1 MSKEGEHG
9 QTGKLA
15 ASSAQVQVGDGE
27 LEDPSDVEVVMEKVI
42 GKCPVVEVGMGGCFV
57 KCLLDTGAEVS
68 TITEKFFRNH
78 LLPRGHMMK
87 DITGCITI
95 TAANGLPVPYL
106 GYLECELVIMGKV
119 FKDMGFLVTRD
130 LVDPVMRQRRVERP
144 GIIGCNILQRVG
156 RTLSSELGPGY
167 LESIKVN
174 DSGPKWASVLSLF
187 TDHSND
193 LKQRHVRLAGKK
205 PHLLPA
211 GSAVTVL
218 AHVVKPVGLWQLL
231 VEPLDHGS
239 SWLPNGV
246 HTACSVVRADQT
258 CIQSGVV
265 PVQVWNLNQEDIWL
279 QPKSVLGSIHVVEIV
294 ELTNNTTDV
303 DVNEVTLEH
312 ATEDVVDDSP
322 NLDLGGL
329 DLSDEDLQRVKTLLI
344 KHKDV
349 FSRDSDD
356 IGYCNA
362 VPHQILTMDDR
373 PVRVPHR
380 RVHPNQWEEV
390 KAYLKKWLK
399 LGVLQESTSCYASP
413 AVLVRKKDNSLRLCI
428 DYRQLNLKTIKD
440 AFPLPRVDECLEALT
455 GSKYFSTLDL
465 AHGYYQYAID
475 ARDVPK
481 TAFRVGTSGLYEFT
495 RMPMGLC
502 NAPATFSRLMNHVLG
517 NENFNSLLIYLDDVL
532 VFGKSVDEMLQ
543 RLDTVFGK
551 LRVFGLK
558 IKPQKCSLFRREVKF
573 LGHIVS
579 AAGVATDPEKIKAV
593 QEWQEPTSETE
604 LRSFLGLAGYYRRY
618 VPSFAQIAK
627 PLHQCIGKA
636 TNTKKGAKK
645 RLSQE
650 SPLFHEKWNQ
660 DCTLAFQKLKE
671 KLTSAPVLAHPD
683 FSKPFVVETDA
694 SFRGLGAVLSQE
706 DGVIAY
712 ASRGL
717 RPAERNDAN
726 YSSMKLELLALKWA
740 VTEKFRPYLIGSHF
754 TVYTDNN
761 PLSYIQ
767 TSKLGAT
774 ELRWVAQLAQF
785 DYEIKYRSGHS
796 NANADA
802 LSRKTWH
809 GELVSAEV
817 NTNHV
822 KVEMTELVV
831 NMTVTEAL
839 SSSAIPGEL
848 QERHQVMM
856 ESIEDIM
863 TTTAVGKDTRQ
874 KGAISSL
881 PGYTKQ
887 QLAELQGQDPV
898 LGKIMSVWKKGIKP
912 DRTELQTMPTTARRW
927 YSKWDHFVDIGNVLY
942 VESFDNG
949 EGILQLA
956 LPSCLRQPILESLH
970 DSSGHQGRD
979 RTLALVRRRVFWP
992 GMSKD
997 VGLYCA
1003 SCPRCCTAKALRPTV
1018 KPSMGH
1024 VLADKPLELLA
1035 IDFTMLEKASDGREN
1050 VLVMTDVF
1058 SKFTV
1063 AIPTKDQKATTIAKV
1078 LTQEWFYRYG
1088 VPSRIHSDQGRHFES
1103 EVVRALCAVYGI
1115 KKSRTTPYHPEG
1127 NAQCERFNR
1136 TMHDLLRSLP
1146 PEKKR
1151 QWPRH
1156 LQELI
1161 FAYNSTPHSATGFS
1175 PYFLMFGQEPRLPV
1189 DELLDGDGPTVP
1201 VGRETN
1207 DWVEEHKQRLDAA
1220 FELAGQ
1226 RLAKAAGIRK
1236 DRHDRKGNDAPLEPG
1251 DRVFLRNRGV
1261 LGRNKIQDRWVAI
1274 PYRVEERMSPD
1285 SPLYRVQR
1293 VDGLGQPRIVHRSAI
1308 LDVKDIRAPADNM
1321 VTAPEESQCTHD
1333 NVMDNHVQSTSE
1345 GSSTPVNRWMILRDV
1360 NRPQMPTVR
1369 AETVPSTPVIQD
1381 GALEEERPKSSES
1394 LKHVIDNHTL
1404 EEEQSPTLVR
1414 DDAQGPPSIDSRPV
1428 RAPARS
1434 SPSVDSDG
1442 DSTSESDQQQSRRHR
1457 RVKTRSQYE
1466 RSGRSTADD
1475 EKPLRRSKRATA
1487 GRNPNP
1493 HNLPRSAAL
1502 RMTELTVPP
1511 SFEELSKAMLNLG
1524 SMVQSAWLQA
1534 QVSTSHHT

>member
-1 MSKEGEHG
+1 
-9 QTGKLA
+9 
-15 ASSAQVQVGDGE
+15 
-27 LEDPSDVEVVMEKVI
+27 
-42 GKCPVVEVGMGGCFV
+42 
-57 KCLLDTGAEVS
+57 
-68 TITEKFFRNH
+68 
-78 LLPRGHMMK
+78 
-87 DITGCITI
+87 
-95 TAANGLPVPYL
+95 
-106 GYLECELVIMGKV
+106 MGKV

-130 LVDPVMRQRRVERP
+130 LVDPVLRQRRVERP

-187 TDHSND
+187 TNHSND

-205 PHLLPA
+205 PHMLPA

-218 AHVVKPVGLWQLL
+218 ANVVKPVGLCQLL

-239 SWLPNGV
+239 SGLPTGV
-246 HTACSVVRADQT
+246 HTACSVVRADQN

-294 ELTNNTTDV
+294 ELTNPTTEV
-303 DVNEVTLEH
+303 DVNEVTVQH
-312 ATEDVVDDSP
+312 ATKECSVDNSP

-362 VPHQILTMDDR
+362 VPHQILTLDDR

-390 KAYLKKWLK
+390 KVYLKKWLK

-440 AFPLPRVDECLEALT
+440 AFPLPRVGECLEALT
-455 GSKYFSTLDL
+455 GSRYFSTLDL
-465 AHGYYQYAID
+465 AHGYYQCAID
-475 ARDVPK
+475 TQDVPK

-517 NENFNSLLIYLDDVL
+517 NENFNSLLIYLDDIL
-532 VFGKSVDEMLQ
+532 VFGKSVDEMIQ

-551 LRVFGLK
+551 LRAFGLK
-558 IKPQKCSLFRREVKF
+558 IKPQKCTLFRREVKF

-593 QEWQEPTSETE
+593 QEWEEPTSETE

-636 TNTKKGAKK
+636 TNTKKGPK
-645 RLSQE
+645 RKASQE
-650 SPLFHEKWNQ
+650 SPGFREKWNQ
-660 DCTLAFQKLKE
+660 DCTLAFQRLKE

-683 FSKPFVVETDA
+683 FTKPFVVETDA

-740 VTEKFRPYLIGSHF
+740 VTEKFRPYLMGSHF

-785 DYEIKYRSGHS
+785 DYEIKYRSGRC

-809 GELVSAEV
+809 GE
-817 NTNHV
+817 
-822 KVEMTELVV
+822 MTEWVV
-831 NMTVTEAL
+831 DMTVMEVL
-839 SSSAIPGEL
+839 SSSVIPSEI

-863 TTTAVGKDTRQ
+863 TITAVDKDARQ

-898 LGKIMSVWKKGIKP
+898 LGKVMSVWKKGIKP
-912 DRTELQTMPTTARRW
+912 DRTELKTMPTTARHW
-927 YSKWDHFVDIGNVLY
+927 YSKWNHFVDIEKVLY

-949 EGILQLA
+949 EGTLQLA
-956 LPSCLRQPILESLH
+956 LPTCLRQPILESLH

-979 RTLALVRRRVFWP
+979 RTLALVRKRVFWP

-997 VGLYCA
+997 VGSYCA
-1003 SCPRCCTAKALRPTV
+1003 SCPRCCTSKALRPTV

-1063 AIPTKDQKATTIAKV
+1063 AIPTKDQKATTVAKV

-1088 VPSRIHSDQGRHFES
+1088 VPSRIHSDQGRNFES
-1103 EVVRALCAVYGI
+1103 EVVKALCTVYGI

-1189 DELLDGDGPTVP
+1189 DELLDGDGPTAP

-1207 DWVEEHKQRLDAA
+1207 DWVEEHKHRLDAA

-1236 DRHDRKGNDAPLEPG
+1236 YRHDRKGNDAPLKPD

-1308 LDVKDIRAPADNM
+1308 LDVKDIRVPADNM
-1321 VTAPEESQCTHD
+1321 VTAPEEGPCTHD
-1333 NVMDNHVQSTSE
+1333 NVMDNHAKFTSE
-1345 GSSTPVNRWMILRDV
+1345 GSSTPVNRWMILRHV

-1369 AETVPSTPVIQD
+1369 AETLPLTPVIQD
-1381 GALEEERPKSSES
+1381 GALKEERPKSCES
-1394 LKHVIDNHTL
+1394 LKHAMDNNTL

-1414 DDAQGPPSIDSRPV
+1414 DDAQGPPSMESKPV
-1428 RAPARS
+1428 RAPASR

-1442 DSTSESDQQQSRRHR
+1442 YSTSESDQRQSRRHR
-1457 RVKTRSQYE
+1457 RVKTRSQHE
-1466 RSGRSTADD
+1466 RSGRSTARSTADD
-1475 EKPLRRSKRATA
+1475 EMPLRRSKRATA

-1534 QVSTSHHT
+1534 QVPTSNHK

>member
-239 SWLPNGV
+239 SGLPNGV

-294 ELTNNTTDV
+294 ESTNNTTDV
-303 DVNEVTLEH
+303 DVNEVTVEH
-312 ATEDVVDDSP
+312 ATEGCSVDDSP

-428 DYRQLNLKTIKD
+428 DYRQLNLKTIND
-440 AFPLPRVDECLEALT
+440 AFPLPRVDECLEAIT

-465 AHGYYQYAID
+465 AHGYYQCAID

-551 LRVFGLK
+551 LRAFGLK

-593 QEWQEPTSETE
+593 QEWEEPTSETE

-785 DYEIKYRSGHS
+785 DYEIKYRSGRS
-796 NANADA
+796 NVNADA

-809 GELVSAEV
+809 GEPVSAEV
-817 NTNHV
+817 NTTHV
-822 KVEMTELVV
+822 KVEMTEL
-831 NMTVTEAL
+831 
-839 SSSAIPGEL
+839 
-848 QERHQVMM
+848 
-856 ESIEDIM
+856 
-863 TTTAVGKDTRQ
+863 
-874 KGAISSL
+874 
-881 PGYTKQ
+881 
-887 QLAELQGQDPV
+887 
-898 LGKIMSVWKKGIKP
+898 
-912 DRTELQTMPTTARRW
+912 
-927 YSKWDHFVDIGNVLY
+927 
-942 VESFDNG
+942 
-949 EGILQLA
+949 
-956 LPSCLRQPILESLH
+956 
-970 DSSGHQGRD
+970 
-979 RTLALVRRRVFWP
+979 
-992 GMSKD
+992 
-997 VGLYCA
+997 
-1003 SCPRCCTAKALRPTV
+1003 
-1018 KPSMGH
+1018 
-1024 VLADKPLELLA
+1024 
-1035 IDFTMLEKASDGREN
+1035 
-1050 VLVMTDVF
+1050 
-1058 SKFTV
+1058 
-1063 AIPTKDQKATTIAKV
+1063 
-1078 LTQEWFYRYG
+1078 
-1088 VPSRIHSDQGRHFES
+1088 
-1103 EVVRALCAVYGI
+1103 
-1115 KKSRTTPYHPEG
+1115 
-1127 NAQCERFNR
+1127 
-1136 TMHDLLRSLP
+1136 
-1146 PEKKR
+1146 
-1151 QWPRH
+1151 
-1156 LQELI
+1156 
-1161 FAYNSTPHSATGFS
+1161 
-1175 PYFLMFGQEPRLPV
+1175 
-1189 DELLDGDGPTVP
+1189 
-1201 VGRETN
+1201 
-1207 DWVEEHKQRLDAA
+1207 
-1220 FELAGQ
+1220 
-1226 RLAKAAGIRK
+1226 
-1236 DRHDRKGNDAPLEPG
+1236 DRHDRKGNDAPLKPG

-1274 PYRVEERMSPD
+1274 PYRVEERMSPE

-1293 VDGLGQPRIVHRSAI
+1293 VDGLGQPRIVHHSAI

-1381 GALEEERPKSSES
+1381 GVLEEERPESSES
-1394 LKHVIDNHTL
+1394 LKHVMDNHTL

-1414 DDAQGPPSIDSRPV
+1414 DDARGSPSIDSRPV

-1534 QVSTSHHT
+1534 QVSTSHHK